1 MANFKTHITVA
12 AAVSGVL
19 AIGCLGGGIASR
31 NDVLLYFTLGTIG
44 GVLPDVDADN
54 SVPVRFLFST
64 LAIIFSFLM
73 MFSKIDAYSLVE
85 LALLWMGAYLVIRYG
100 IFTLFTHFTIHRGV
114 FHSLLAALF
123 FGLCM
128 TSICY
133 HVGNLGKFISW
144 MAGAFII
151 LGYCIHLLLDE
162 IYSVNLLGLTIKRSF
177 GTAIKPISI
186 TYYKATIVL
195 LLATLAVY
203 YTTPRPD
210 LFFHTLLDAK
220 IYHKVKTQLLP
231 KAGWFKL

>member
-1 MANFKTHITVA
+1 MANFKTHISVA
-12 AAVSGVL
+12 AAVSGIL
-19 AIGCLGGGIASR
+19 AIGCLGGGIAAR
-31 NDVLLYFTLGTIG
+31 NEVLLYFTLGTIG
-44 GVLPDVDADN
+44 GILPDVDADN
-54 SVPVRFLFST
+54 SIPVRFLFSS

-73 MFSKIDAYSLVE
+73 MFSKIDSYSLIE
-85 LALLWMGAYLVIRYG
+85 LALLWMVSYLVIKYVV
-100 IFTLFTHFTIHRGV
+100 FNLFTHFTIHRGV

-123 FGLCM
+123 FGFCM

-133 HVGNLGKFISW
+133 HFVNLGKFISW

-151 LGYCIHLLLDE
+151 LGYCVHLLLDE
-162 IYSVNLLGLTIKRSF
+162 MYSVNLLGLTIKKSF

-186 TYYKATIVL
+186 RYYKATVVL

-220 IYHKVKTQLLP
+220 VYHKVKTQLLP